1 MKSFNNNL
9 DEGYLY
15 YEAIAK
21 NEPIKRPLLQ
31 CKKIPVLLRLYQKED
46 IKILKLKG
54 LAFLRRQRLL
64 RLSKEALKQGALLT
78 QEDLALLLC
87 TSLSTIKRDII
98 NLIKVGVITPTRGY
112 MKDVGRGISF
122 KSQIIIFYKKGCLIS
137 EIGTKMMQ
145 PNKLIEKCI
154 KEYKKVIN
162 LNNNKIPLKNIHI
175 ITGLSIKLIKEYLKI
190 LNSQA

>member
-9 DEGYLY
+9 DEGYFY

-21 NEPIKRPLLQ
+21 NEPIRRPLPQ
-31 CKKIPVLLRLYQKED
+31 CKKIPILLRLYQKED
-46 IKILKLKG
+46 IKILKSKG

-64 RLSKEALKQGALLT
+64 RLSKEALGQGALLT

-98 NLIKVGVITPTRGY
+98 NLIKNQVVVPTRGY
-112 MKDVGRGISF
+112 MKDIGRGISF
-122 KSQIIIFYKKGCLIS
+122 KSEIIKCYKEGYLIS
-137 EIGTKMMQ
+137 EIATKMML
-145 PNKLIEKCI
+145 PVDIIEKCI
-154 KEYKKVIN
+154 KDYKEVID

-175 ITGLSIKLIKEYLKI
+175 LTCLSIKLIKEYLKI
-190 LNSQA
+190 